1 MINLKSEIN
10 NYLIN
15 CTSQKNLSSHTLK
28 AYRIDLTQFLLFKE
42 NMSLSKSNLTEY
54 IQELHTKYKPK
65 TVKRKIASLKAFVH
79 YLYFEDLIESNPF
92 DKIDTT
98 FKEPLLLPRTI
109 PEHIIQQLLK
119 VSYSNMCSATTK
131 YEKLTTLRNTAIIEL
146 LFATGARISE
156 ICSLKLKD
164 IDLTSKTVRI
174 FGKGSKERI
183 IQIENDDVISI
194 LMRYM
199 LSTANHSQPD
209 SYLFLNSRH
218 NRLSEQSVRTVIT
231 NLEKQI
237 SSPIHITPHM
247 FRHSVATLLL
257 EEDVDI
263 RYIQK
268 ILGHSSINTTQI
280 YTHVTSSKQREILRT
295 KHPRNKIHIGQKKNP
310 PQTSIMSE
318 ENFYLIFLN
327 IFPYISFFS

>member
-1 MINLKSEIN
+1 MTGVQT
-10 NYLIN
+10 
-15 CTSQKNLSSHTLK
+15 C
-28 AYRIDLTQFLLFKE
+28 A
-42 NMSLSKSNLTEY
+42 
-54 IQELHTKYKPK
+54 
-65 TVKRKIASLKAFVH
+65 
-79 YLYFEDLIESNPF
+79 
-92 DKIDTT
+92 
-98 FKEPLLLPRTI
+98 LPI
-109 PEHIIQQLLK
+109 
-119 VSYSNMCSATTK
+119 
-131 YEKLTTLRNTAIIEL
+131 
-146 LFATGARISE
+146 
-156 ICSLKLKD
+156 
-164 IDLTSKTVRI
+164 
-174 FGKGSKERI
+174 SKERI
-183 IQIENDDVISI
+183 IQIENNDVISI

-199 LSTANHSQPD
+199 LSTANHPQPD

-295 KHPRNKIHIGQKKNP
+295 KHPRNKIHIGQ
-310 PQTSIMSE
+310 
-318 ENFYLIFLN
+318 
-327 IFPYISFFS
+327 